1 MYSIFVYRIQS
12 SMKTQVN
19 KMYDIYQKIYTA
31 TSYLETKY
39 IEDYFYYMGICK
51 RIMIQIR
58 IASGNICNGK
68 NLMPTNVITIIVCL
82 FEISCNIPCYFK
94 PLTITLEIV
103 FPYILN

>member
-1 MYSIFVYRIQS
+1 MDSIFVVQS
-12 SMKTQVN
+12 AMKGQV
-19 KMYDIYQKIYTA
+19 KKLYGIYQKIYTA

-82 FEISCNIPCYFK
+82 FEISE
-94 PLTITLEIV
+94 T
-103 FPYILN
+103 